1 MARSSRR
8 RRAWIRTD
16 RRPTAPARAA
26 RPPGPAPWHRCG
38 ALLASAANRSTGR
51 HVEQAWWHW
60 YGPLDTER
68 FTAAW
73 QSVTDR
79 ETILRAAFER
89 APKPRLVFHLNA
101 RPEVVRHRAGAVD
114 WDELLEQ
121 DRLHG
126 FDLSSPGPLRIT
138 LVDTGVPDV
147 TRVLLTFHH
156 GLLDVLSVSVL
167 HNEFSRAYLGGGVL
181 PGGERRPDVRDWL
194 HWLECQDTTAA
205 RDFFSRALPAD
216 TSAVLPARPGPPTGQ
231 HGSGR
236 AEARLA
242 AADTDR
248 LHRWAAGRGLPDS
261 SVLYAAWA
269 LLLYRAAGTSGPV
282 PVGFGV
288 TVSGRGIP
296 LECAERLVGPL
307 RSCLPMTA
315 LVEAGRP
322 IGGLL
327 ADLRDRALDMAAYEW
342 VCPRQIQEW
351 AGRPARRLQ
360 SLVSLE
366 PAPRPLPDLQAR
378 LADAGIRFGHRHA
391 GGAHPLLPVALLL
404 REDAD
409 GSRLVTVVHDRAR
422 LADADADLLAGQC
435 ARLLRHLPALDGTE
449 TVADV
454 LALLGQDPP
463 PRIAPPRSGPPH

>member
-26 RPPGPAPWHRCG
+26 RPPVQAPWLRCG
-38 ALLASAANRSTGR
+38 ALLASAVNRTTGR
-51 HVEQAWWHW
+51 HVEQVWWHW

-73 QSVTDR
+73 QSVIDR
-79 ETILRAAFER
+79 ETILRGALEW
-89 APKPRLVFHLNA
+89 APTPRLVFHLSA
-101 RPEVVRHRAGAVD
+101 RPEVVRHRAGTVD
-114 WDELLEQ
+114 FDELLEQ

-126 FDLSSPGPLRIT
+126 FDLGSPGPLRIT
-138 LVDTGVPDV
+138 LVDTGDPGV

-156 GLLDVLSVSVL
+156 GLLDVLSVAVL

-194 HWLECQDTTAA
+194 HWLECQDITAA
-205 RDFFSRALPAD
+205 REYFRSVLPEEN
-216 TSAVLPARPGPPTGQ
+216 SAVLPARPGPPTGQ
-231 HGSGR
+231 NGSGR

-242 AADTDR
+242 AADTER
-248 LHRWAAGRGLPDS
+248 LHRWAAGQGLPDS
-261 SVLYAAWA
+261 SVLHTVWA
-269 LLLYRAAGTSGPV
+269 LLLYRAADTGGAV

-307 RSCLPMTA
+307 RSCLPMSA

-322 IGGLL
+322 IGRLL
-327 ADLRDRALDMAAYEW
+327 ADLRERALDMSGYEW

-391 GGAHPLLPVALLL
+391 SGAHPLLPVALLA
-404 REDAD
+404 REDTD
-409 GSRLVTVVHDRAR
+409 GSRLLTVVHDRAR
-422 LADADADLLAGQC
+422 LGDTDAALLAGQC
-435 ARLLRHLPALDGTE
+435 ARLLRRMPDLDGTE
-449 TVADV
+449 TVAEV
-454 LALLGQDPP
+454 LALLGSAPS
-463 PRIAPPRSGPPH
+463 PRIAPPL